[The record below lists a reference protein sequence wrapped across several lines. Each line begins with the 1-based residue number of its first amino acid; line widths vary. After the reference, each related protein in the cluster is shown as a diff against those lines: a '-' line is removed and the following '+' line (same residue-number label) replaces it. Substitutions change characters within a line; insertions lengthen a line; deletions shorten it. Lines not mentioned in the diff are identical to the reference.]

1 MYLYIIYIYGIFVS
15 KTLTVVLVSFVY
27 GVLKAPML
35 LVGVSHFWWLLKPI
49 QSPMALPAGEI
60 RLQGICRIFTTNIGH
75 QQTIF
80 EFHPE
85 KKFKSNPNLKKKL
98 SKFARL
104 NRFNLKNNKYIN
116 PKDSDL
122 PKFLTLKTRKI
133 IFESA
138 DFFGG

>member
-1 MYLYIIYIYGIFVS
+1 
-15 KTLTVVLVSFVY
+15 VLVSFVY

-35 LVGVSHFWWLLKPI
+35 LVGVSNFWWLLKPI

-85 KKFKSNPNLKKKL
+85 KKIKSNPNLKKKN
-98 SKFARL
+98 SQ
-104 NRFNLKNNKYIN
+104 NLQ
-116 PKDSDL
+116 D
-122 PKFLTLKTRKI
+122 
-133 IFESA
+133 
-138 DFFGG
+138 